1 VQHAE
6 TVQKVTERSCHI
18 ALNFFTKGVH
28 MADVHETTRI
38 NDPLGTNPIKRQE
51 SQPVSERREM
61 LRETGKELS
70 QKAQDL
76 TTQGKEIATE
86 YYEQGREQVLA
97 WQHQLEN
104 QVRAKP
110 LQALLIAGGIG
121 ALFALLR
128 RR

>member
-1 VQHAE
+1 M
-6 TVQKVTERSCHI
+6 S
-18 ALNFFTKGVH
+18 
-28 MADVHETTRI
+28 DVHETTRMS
-38 NDPLGTNPIKRQE
+38 DPLGTNPAKRQE
-51 SQPVSERREM
+51 SQRIGESRELM
-61 LRETGKELS
+61 RETGRELS

-104 QVRAKP
+104 EVRAKP

-121 ALFALLR
+121 VLFGLLR